1 MTVDIIFRTS
11 IKRYMDDIAI
21 FFNDDSVID
30 NPESASHLFSKD
42 KGTVHVLEAQNSA
55 SHLFSKELD
64 LLGLMSHNSSSSKG
78 YPSQTT
84 RALFR
89 CSVSI
94 HKIRVSNQKMFARDR
109 GQKMQLMI
117 SGTEKSPLQLRT
129 ISRFSDFLVQIL

>member
-30 NPESASHLFSKD
+30 NPE
-42 KGTVHVLEAQNSA
+42 SA

-94 HKIRVSNQKMFARDR
+94 HKIRVSNQKIFARDR
-109 GQKMQLMI
+109 GQKNAVNDIWYRKVSSSIEDHFQVFRLP
-117 SGTEKSPLQLRT
+117 S
-129 ISRFSDFLVQIL
+129 SDFVRVLVSFGFDYPWTSIPTP